1 MGNLQTQPLILA
13 SSSIYRRDLLA
24 RLGLSFEAIA
34 PQVDESALPNEG
46 VAAMALRLAIAK
58 ATAIAKLYPNTWVIG
73 SDQAADLHGQAIG
86 KPGNFDN
93 ALVQLQRMRGQTV
106 YFHTAVCLMRA
117 DYSVAMNVATEVR
130 FRDLP
135 DATLINYLEL
145 EQPYDCAGSAKC
157 EGMGIA
163 LLESIRSDDPTALIG
178 LPLIALSALLRNAGF
193 EIPPSRND
201 LR

>member
-24 RLGLSFEAIA
+24 RLGLPFEAIA

-46 VAAMALRLAIAK
+46 VTAMALRLATVKAATIAK
-58 ATAIAKLYPNTWVIG
+58 IHPNAWVIG
-73 SDQAADLHGQAIG
+73 SDQAADLHGEAIG

-93 ALVQLQRMRGQTV
+93 ALLQLQRMRGQTV
-106 YFHTAVCLMRA
+106 YFHTALCLMRA

-135 DATLINYLEL
+135 DTTLTNYLEI

-178 LPLIALSALLRNAGF
+178 LPLIALSALLRDAGF
-193 EIPPSRND
+193 EIPPSRD
-201 LR
+201 GLR

>member
-24 RLGLSFEAIA
+24 RLGLPFKAIS
-34 PQVDESALPNEG
+34 PEVDECALPNEG
-46 VAAMALRLAIAK
+46 VASMALRLAIAK
-58 ATAIAKLYPNTWVIG
+58 AAAIAKDHPNAWVIG
-73 SDQAADLHGQAIG
+73 SDQAADLRGEAIG

-93 ALVQLQRMRGQTV
+93 ALLQLQRMRGQTV
-106 YFHTAVCLMRA
+106 FFHTAVCLMRA
-117 DYSVAMNVATEVR
+117 DYSVAMNITTEVR

-135 DATLINYLEL
+135 DATLINYLRI

-163 LLESIRSDDPTALIG
+163 MLESIRSDDPTALIG
-178 LPLIALSALLRNAGF
+178 LPLIALSALLRDAGF

-201 LR
+201 LQ

>member
-1 MGNLQTQPLILA
+1 MGNLKNQPLILA

-24 RLGLSFEAIA
+24 RLGLPFEAIS
-34 PQVDESALPNEG
+34 PEVDECALPNEG
-46 VAAMALRLAIAK
+46 VAAMVLRLAVAK
-58 ATAIAKLYPNTWVIG
+58 ATAIAKDRPNAWVIG
-73 SDQAADLHGQAIG
+73 SDQAADLHGEAIG

-93 ALVQLQRMRGQTV
+93 ALLQLQRMRGQTV
-106 YFHTAVCLMRA
+106 HFHTAVCLMRA
-117 DYSVAMNVATEVR
+117 DYSVAMNVITEVR

-135 DATLINYLEL
+135 DTTLIDYLNL

-178 LPLIALSALLRNAGF
+178 LPLITVSAILRDAGF

-201 LR
+201 LQ

>member
-1 MGNLQTQPLILA
+1 MSNLKKQPLILA
-13 SSSIYRRDLLA
+13 SSSIYRRELLS
-24 RLGLSFEAIA
+24 RLGLSFEVIA
-34 PQVDESALPNEG
+34 PQVDERPLPNEG
-46 VAAMALRLAIAK
+46 VAAMALRLATVKAATIAK
-58 ATAIAKLYPNTWVIG
+58 AHPNAWVIG
-73 SDQAADLHGQAIG
+73 SDQAADLHGEAIG

-93 ALVQLQRMRGQTV
+93 AFVQLQRMRGQTV

-117 DYSVAMNVATEVR
+117 DYSVAMNVTTEVR

-135 DATLINYLEL
+135 DTTLINYLKL
-145 EQPYDCAGSAKC
+145 EQPYDCAGSAKS

-178 LPLIALSALLRNAGF
+178 LPLIALSMLLRDVGF

-201 LR
+201 PQ

>member
-24 RLGLSFEAIA
+24 RLGLPFEAIA
-34 PQVDESALPNEG
+34 PNVDERALPNEA
-46 VAAMALRLAIAK
+46 VAAMALRLATVK
-58 ATAIAKLYPNTWVIG
+58 AAAIAKIHPNTWVIG
-73 SDQAADLHGQAIG
+73 SDQAADLHGEAIG
-86 KPGNFDN
+86 KPGNFEN

-106 YFHTAVCLMRA
+106 SFHTAVCLMRA
-117 DYSVAMNVATEVR
+117 DYSVAMNVPTEVR

-135 DATLINYLEL
+135 DATLIDYLET

-163 LLESIRSDDPTALIG
+163 LLKSIRSDDPTALIG
-178 LPLIALSALLRNAGF
+178 LPLIALSALLRDTGF

-201 LR
+201 PQ

>member
-1 MGNLQTQPLILA
+1 MGHLQIQPLILA

-24 RLGLSFEAIA
+24 RLGLPFEAIS
-34 PQVDESALPNEG
+34 PEVDEHPLPNEG

-58 ATAIAKLYPNTWVIG
+58 AAAIAKLHPNAWVIG
-73 SDQAADLHGQAIG
+73 SDQAADLHGEAIG

-93 ALVQLQRMRGQTV
+93 ALLQLQRMRAQIV
-106 YFHTAVCLMRA
+106 FFHTAVCLMRA
-117 DYSVAMNVATEVR
+117 DHSVAMNVTTEVR

-135 DATLINYLEL
+135 DATLISYLKL
-145 EQPYDCAGSAKC
+145 EQPFDCAGSAKC

-178 LPLIALSALLRNAGF
+178 LPLIALSALLRDAGF

-201 LR
+201 LQ

>member
-24 RLGLSFEAIA
+24 RLGLPFEAISPA
-34 PQVDESALPNEG
+34 VDERPLPNEG
-46 VAAMALRLAIAK
+46 VASMALRLAIAK
-58 ATAIAKLYPNTWVIG
+58 AAAIAKNHPNAWVIG
-73 SDQAADLHGQAIG
+73 SDQAADLHGEAIG

-93 ALVQLQRMRGQTV
+93 ALLQLQRMRGQTV
-106 YFHTAVCLMRA
+106 FFHTAVCLMRA
-117 DYSVAMNVATEVR
+117 DYSVAMNVTTEVR

-135 DATLINYLEL
+135 DATLINYLRI

-163 LLESIRSDDPTALIG
+163 ILESIRSDDPTALIG
-178 LPLIALSALLRNAGF
+178 LPLIALSALLRDAGF
-193 EIPPSRND
+193 QIPPSRND

>member
-1 MGNLQTQPLILA
+1 MGNPKTQALILA

-24 RLGLSFEAIA
+24 RLGLPFEAIA
-34 PQVDESALPNEG
+34 PNLDERSLTNEG

-58 ATAIAKLYPNTWVIG
+58 ANAIAKDRPDTWVIG
-73 SDQAADLHGQAIG
+73 SDQAADLHGEAIG

-93 ALVQLQRMRGQTV
+93 ALLQLQRMRGQTV
-106 YFHTAVCLMRA
+106 HFHTSVCLMRA
-117 DYSVAMNVATEVR
+117 DYSVGMNVTTEVR

-135 DATLINYLEL
+135 DATLIDYLRL
-145 EQPYDCAGSAKC
+145 EQPYDCAGSAKS

-178 LPLIALSALLRNAGF
+178 LPLITLSTMLRDVGF
-193 EIPPSRND
+193 AIPP
-201 LR
+201 LRANLK

>member
-1 MGNLQTQPLILA
+1 MGNLQKQPLILA

-24 RLGLSFEAIA
+24 RLGLPFETIS
-34 PQVDESALPNEG
+34 PGVDERALPNES

-58 ATAIAKLYPNTWVIG
+58 ATAIAKVHPNAWVIG
-73 SDQAADLHGQAIG
+73 SDQAADLHGEAIG

-93 ALVQLQRMRGQTV
+93 ALLQLQRMRGQAV

-117 DYSVAMNVATEVR
+117 DYSVAMNVTTEVR

-135 DATLINYLEL
+135 DATLINYLNL

-178 LPLIALSALLRNAGF
+178 LPLIALSTLLRDAGF

-201 LR
+201 LT

>member
-1 MGNLQTQPLILA
+1 MGNLQNQPLILA

-24 RLGLSFEAIA
+24 RLGLSFEVIT
-34 PQVDESALPNEG
+34 PHVDESALQNEG
-46 VAAMALRLAIAK
+46 VAAMALRLATVKAATIAK
-58 ATAIAKLYPNTWVIG
+58 MHPNAWVIG
-73 SDQAADLHGQAIG
+73 SDQAADLHGEGIG

-93 ALVQLQRMRGQTV
+93 ALMQLQRMRGQTV
-106 YFHTAVCLMRA
+106 FFHTAVCLMRA
-117 DYSVAMNVATEVR
+117 DYSVAMNVPTEVR
-130 FRDLP
+130 FRGLP
-135 DATLINYLEL
+135 DTTLINYLKI

-178 LPLIALSALLRNAGF
+178 LPLIALSTMLRNAGF

-201 LR
+201 L

>member
-1 MGNLQTQPLILA
+1 MGNLQNQPLILA

-34 PQVDESALPNEG
+34 PQVDECALPNEG
-46 VAAMALRLAIAK
+46 VAAMALRLATVKAATIAK
-58 ATAIAKLYPNTWVIG
+58 VHPNAWVIG
-73 SDQAADLHGQAIG
+73 SDQAADLHGEAIG

-117 DYSVAMNVATEVR
+117 DSAVAMNVATEVR
-130 FRDLP
+130 FRNLP
-135 DATLINYLEL
+135 DATLINYLKL

-163 LLESIRSDDPTALIG
+163 LLESIRSEDPTALIG
-178 LPLIALSALLRNAGF
+178 LPLIALSALLRDAGF

-201 LR
+201 HR

>member
-1 MGNLQTQPLILA
+1 MGNLQKQSLILA
-13 SSSIYRRDLLA
+13 SSSIYRHELLA
-24 RLGLSFEAIA
+24 RLGLPFEVIA
-34 PQVDESALPNEG
+34 PHVDEQPLPNEG

-58 ATAIAKLYPNTWVIG
+58 AAAIAKDHPNAWVIG
-73 SDQAADLHGQAIG
+73 SDQAADLHGEAIG

-117 DYSVAMNVATEVR
+117 DHSVAMNVTTEVR

-135 DATLINYLEL
+135 DATLINYLKL

-163 LLESIRSDDPTALIG
+163 LLESIRSEDPTALIG
-178 LPLIALSALLRNAGF
+178 LPLITLSALLRDAGF

>member
-1 MGNLQTQPLILA
+1 MGNLQKQPLILA

-24 RLGLSFEAIA
+24 RLGLSFEVIA
-34 PQVDESALPNEG
+34 PHVDESALPNEG
-46 VAAMALRLAIAK
+46 VAAMALRLATVKAAAIAK
-58 ATAIAKLYPNTWVIG
+58 AHPNAWVIG
-73 SDQAADLHGQAIG
+73 SDQAADLHGEAIG

-93 ALVQLQRMRGQTV
+93 ALLQLQRMRGQTV
-106 YFHTAVCLMRA
+106 YFHTAVCLMQA

-135 DATLINYLEL
+135 DAILINYLKL

-178 LPLIALSALLRNAGF
+178 LPLIALSALLRDAGF
-193 EIPPSRND
+193 EIPPSRDN
-201 LR
+201 LQ

>member
-24 RLGLSFEAIA
+24 RLGLPFEAIS
-34 PQVDESALPNEG
+34 PEVDERPLPNEG
-46 VAAMALRLAIAK
+46 VAALALRLAIAK
-58 ATAIAKLYPNTWVIG
+58 AAAIAKLHPNAWVIG
-73 SDQAADLHGQAIG
+73 SDQAADLHGEAIG
-86 KPGNFDN
+86 KPGNFNN
-93 ALVQLQRMRGQTV
+93 ALLQLQRMRGQTV

-117 DYSVAMNVATEVR
+117 DYSVAMNVTTEVR

-135 DATLINYLEL
+135 DTTLISYLKL

-163 LLESIRSDDPTALIG
+163 LLESIRSDDPTALVG
-178 LPLIALSALLRNAGF
+178 LPLIALSTLLRDAGF

>member
-1 MGNLQTQPLILA
+1 
-13 SSSIYRRDLLA
+13 
-24 RLGLSFEAIA
+24 LGLPFEAIS
-34 PQVDESALPNEG
+34 PEVDEYALPNEG
-46 VAAMALRLAIAK
+46 VAAMALRLAVAK
-58 ATAIAKLYPNTWVIG
+58 AAAIAKDHPNAWVIG
-73 SDQAADLHGQAIG
+73 SDQAADLHGEAIG

-93 ALVQLQRMRGQTV
+93 ALLQLQRMRGQTV
-106 YFHTAVCLMRA
+106 HFHTAVCLMRA
-117 DYSVAMNVATEVR
+117 DHSVAMNVTTEVR

-135 DATLINYLEL
+135 DTTLIDYLNL

-163 LLESIRSDDPTALIG
+163 MLEYIRSDDPTALIG
-178 LPLIALSALLRNAGF
+178 LPLITVSTLLRDAGF

>member
-1 MGNLQTQPLILA
+1 MVNLKNQPLILA

-24 RLGLSFEAIA
+24 RLGLPFEAISPEA
-34 PQVDESALPNEG
+34 DECALPNEG
-46 VAAMALRLAIAK
+46 VAAMALRLAVAK
-58 ATAIAKLYPNTWVIG
+58 ATAIAKDRPNAWVIG
-73 SDQAADLHGQAIG
+73 SDQAADLHGEAIG

-93 ALVQLQRMRGQTV
+93 ALLQLQRMRGQTV
-106 YFHTAVCLMRA
+106 HFHTAVCLMRA
-117 DYSVAMNVATEVR
+117 DYSVAMNVITEVR

-135 DATLINYLEL
+135 DTTLIDYLNL

-178 LPLIALSALLRNAGF
+178 LPLITVSAILRDAGF

>member
-1 MGNLQTQPLILA
+1 MGNLQKQPLILA

-24 RLGLSFEAIA
+24 RLGLPFEAIS
-34 PQVDESALPNEG
+34 PNVDESALPNEG
-46 VAAMALRLAIAK
+46 IAAMALRLATVKATTIAK
-58 ATAIAKLYPNTWVIG
+58 AHPHAWVIG
-73 SDQAADLHGQAIG
+73 SDQAADLRGEAIG

-117 DYSVAMNVATEVR
+117 DYSIAMNVTTEVR

-135 DATLINYLEL
+135 DATLINYLKL

-163 LLESIRSDDPTALIG
+163 LLESIRSDDPTAIIG
-178 LPLIALSALLRNAGF
+178 LPLIVLSALLRDAGF

>member
-1 MGNLQTQPLILA
+1 MGNLQKQPLILA

-34 PQVDESALPNEG
+34 PHVDESALPNEG
-46 VAAMALRLAIAK
+46 VTDMALRLATVKAATIAK
-58 ATAIAKLYPNTWVIG
+58 AHPNAWVIG
-73 SDQAADLHGQAIG
+73 SDQAADLHGEAIG

-93 ALVQLQRMRGQTV
+93 ALSQLQRMRGQTV

-135 DATLINYLEL
+135 DTTLINYLKL

-178 LPLIALSALLRNAGF
+178 LPLIALSALLRDAGF
-193 EIPPSRND
+193 EIPPSRDN
-201 LR
+201 LQ

>member
-1 MGNLQTQPLILA
+1 
-13 SSSIYRRDLLA
+13 LA
-24 RLGLSFEAIA
+24 RLGLAFEAIS
-34 PQVDESALPNEG
+34 PEVNEHPLPNEG

-58 ATAIAKLYPNTWVIG
+58 AIAIAKVHPNAWVIG
-73 SDQAADLHGQAIG
+73 SDQAADLHGEAIG

-93 ALVQLQRMRGQTV
+93 ALLQLQRMRGHTV
-106 YFHTAVCLMRA
+106 HFHTAVCLMRA
-117 DYSVAMNVATEVR
+117 DYSVAMNVTTEVR

-135 DATLINYLEL
+135 DTTLINYLNL

-178 LPLIALSALLRNAGF
+178 LPLIALSTMLRNAGF
-193 EIPPSRND
+193 EIPPSRNN
-201 LR
+201 RP

>member
-1 MGNLQTQPLILA
+1 MGLFNTQPLILA

-24 RLGLSFEAIA
+24 RLGLPFEAIS
-34 PQVDESALPNEG
+34 PEVDERPLPNEG

-58 ATAIAKLYPNTWVIG
+58 AAAIAKAHPNAWVIG
-73 SDQAADLHGQAIG
+73 SDQAADLHGEAIG

-93 ALVQLQRMRGQTV
+93 ALLQLQRMRGQTV

-117 DYSVAMNVATEVR
+117 DYLVAMNIATEVR

-135 DATLINYLEL
+135 DATLIDYLRI

-178 LPLIALSALLRNAGF
+178 LPLIALSGLLRDAGF
-193 EIPPSRND
+193 AIPPPRSD

>member
-1 MGNLQTQPLILA
+1 MGNLQKQPLILA

-34 PQVDESALPNEG
+34 PHVDESALPNEG
-46 VAAMALRLAIAK
+46 VTDMALRLATVKAATIAK
-58 ATAIAKLYPNTWVIG
+58 AHPNAWVIG
-73 SDQAADLHGQAIG
+73 SDQAADLHGEAIG

-93 ALVQLQRMRGQTV
+93 ALLQLQRMRGQTV

-135 DATLINYLEL
+135 DTTLINYLKL

-178 LPLIALSALLRNAGF
+178 LPLIALSALLRDAGF
-193 EIPPSRND
+193 EIPPSRDN
-201 LR
+201 LQ

>member
-1 MGNLQTQPLILA
+1 MGNLQKQPLILA

-24 RLGLSFEAIA
+24 RLGLSFAVIA
-34 PQVDESALPNEG
+34 PHVDESALPNEG
-46 VAAMALRLAIAK
+46 VAAMALRLATDK
-58 ATAIAKLYPNTWVIG
+58 ATAIAKGHPNAWVIG
-73 SDQAADLHGQAIG
+73 SDQAADLCGEAIG

-93 ALVQLQRMRGQTV
+93 ALLQLQRMRGQTV

-117 DYSVAMNVATEVR
+117 DYSVAMNVTTEVR

-135 DATLINYLEL
+135 DSTLINYLRI

-178 LPLIALSALLRNAGF
+178 LPLIALSAMLRDVGF
-193 EIPPSRND
+193 EIPPSRKN
-201 LR
+201 RP

>member
-1 MGNLQTQPLILA
+1 MGNLQKQPLILA

-24 RLGLSFEAIA
+24 RLGLPFEAIT
-34 PQVDESALPNEG
+34 PEVDERSLPNEG
-46 VAAMALRLAIAK
+46 VAAMALRLASVK
-58 ATAIAKLYPNTWVIG
+58 ASAIAKTHPNVWVIG
-73 SDQAADLHGQAIG
+73 SDQAADLHGEAIG

-93 ALVQLQRMRGQTV
+93 ALLQLQRMRGQTV

-135 DATLINYLEL
+135 DATLINYLET

-178 LPLIALSALLRNAGF
+178 LPLIALSALLRDVGF

>member
-1 MGNLQTQPLILA
+1 MANLQKQSLILA
-13 SSSIYRRDLLA
+13 SSSIYRRELLA

-34 PQVDESALPNEG
+34 PQVDEYALPNEG
-46 VAAMALRLAIAK
+46 VAAMALRLATVKAAAIAK
-58 ATAIAKLYPNTWVIG
+58 AHPNAWIIG
-73 SDQAADLHGQAIG
+73 SDQAADLHGEAIG
-86 KPGNFDN
+86 KPGDFDN

-106 YFHTAVCLMRA
+106 NFHTAVCLMRA

-135 DATLINYLEL
+135 DSTLINYLKT

-178 LPLIALSALLRNAGF
+178 LPLIALSALLRDAGF
-193 EIPPSRND
+193 EIPPSGNNRS
-201 LR
+201 

>member
-1 MGNLQTQPLILA
+1 
-13 SSSIYRRDLLA
+13 
-24 RLGLSFEAIA
+24 LGLPFEAIS
-34 PQVDESALPNEG
+34 PKVDERPLPNED
-46 VAAMALRLAIAK
+46 VAAMALRLAITK
-58 ATAIAKLYPNTWVIG
+58 ATAIAKGHPNAWVIG
-73 SDQAADLHGQAIG
+73 SDQAADLQGETIG

-93 ALVQLQRMRGQTV
+93 ALMQLQRMRGQTV

-117 DYSVAMNVATEVR
+117 DYSVAMNVTTEVR

-135 DATLINYLEL
+135 DTTLINYLKL

-178 LPLIALSALLRNAGF
+178 LPLIALSALLRDAGF
-193 EIPPSRND
+193 EIPPSGNNRS
-201 LR
+201 

>member
-1 MGNLQTQPLILA
+1 MGNLQKQPLILA

-24 RLGLSFEAIA
+24 RLGLPFEAIA
-34 PQVDESALPNEG
+34 PEVDERSLPNEG
-46 VAAMALRLAIAK
+46 VATMALRLASVK
-58 ATAIAKLYPNTWVIG
+58 ASAIAKTHPNVWVIG
-73 SDQAADLHGQAIG
+73 SDQAADLHGEAIG

-93 ALVQLQRMRGQTV
+93 ALLQLQRMRGQTV

-135 DATLINYLEL
+135 DATLINYLET

-178 LPLIALSALLRNAGF
+178 LPLIALSALLRDVGF